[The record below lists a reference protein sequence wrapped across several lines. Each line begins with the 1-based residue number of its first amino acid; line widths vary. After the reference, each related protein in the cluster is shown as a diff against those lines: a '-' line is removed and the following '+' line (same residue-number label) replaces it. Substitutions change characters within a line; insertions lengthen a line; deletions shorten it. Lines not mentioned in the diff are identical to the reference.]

1 MKFRLLAEWPEVDA
15 LAVRE
20 VIGFIS
26 ISYRAI
32 WDTDGLL
39 LKGGGVIVP
48 LKIQIRLAAGASVC
62 IRSS

>member
-32 WDTDGLL
+32 WNTDGLL

>member
-15 LAVRE
+15 LTVRE
-20 VIGFIS
+20 VVGFIS

-32 WDTDGLL
+32 WDTDSLL